1 MTHFAKKKN
10 SVSSIC
16 SSVLLAIRC
25 LAGISQ
31 YTTQKH
37 RITLRINSGFTQKKF
52 KLIFNKGDN
61 EDANQGWAD
70 AMARILGKELP
81 ENKVLKNYLSIG

>member
-1 MTHFAKKKN
+1 MFKRP
-10 SVSSIC
+10 SSNQMSC
-16 SSVLLAIRC
+16 RYFTVYDS
-25 LAGISQ
+25 
-31 YTTQKH
+31 K
-37 RITLRINSGFTQKKF
+37 TLRINSGFTQKKF